1 MEFLKNIFSD
11 KALTF
16 ADFKAAIE
24 ADKNIKLAN
33 LADGKY
39 VDKDKLD
46 KKTNELTEAQN
57 TITKLNGEIETLK
70 TNGTDVE
77 KLKQTIADYEAKE
90 QKRADDEKAFKENEA
105 LKARFSP
112 LKGDK
117 KYLNEGTESWIFS
130 EFRNALS
137 LEENKGKSDADIY
150 AAITKD
156 KNIYENPNS
165 KLVIPPVG
173 GGESKT
179 DLGKLDIKE
188 YIEARKKMK
197 G

>member
-46 KKTNELTEAQN
+46 KKSNELTEAQN

-70 TNGTDVE
+70 TNGADVE

-90 QKRADDEKAFKENEA
+90 QKRADDEKAFKETEA

-112 LKGDK
+112 LKGENK
-117 KYLNEGTESWIFS
+117 ILNEGTESWMFS

-137 LEENKGKSDADIY
+137 LDENKGKSDADIY

-156 KNIYENPNS
+156 KNIYENPNG
-165 KLVIPPVG
+165 KFINPPAG
-173 GGESKT
+173 GGNGTKSDDDQARAVMGLPK
-179 DLGKLDIKE
+179 KE
-188 YIEARKKMK
+188 
-197 G
+197 

>member
-1 MEFLKNIFSD
+1 MEFLKNVFGD

-16 ADFKAAIE
+16 ADFKAALE
-24 ADKNIKLAN
+24 ADKSIKLAN

-46 KKTNELTEAQN
+46 KKINELTEAQN

-70 TNGTDVE
+70 TNGADVE
-77 KLKQTIADYEAKE
+77 QLKHTIADYEAKE
-90 QKRADDEKAFKENEA
+90 QKRTADETAAKELEA
-105 LKARFSP
+105 IKARFSP

-117 KYLNEGTESWIFS
+117 AFLNEGTENWMFE
-130 EFRNALS
+130 EFRKAIA

-150 AAITKD
+150 EAITKD

-165 KLVIPPVG
+165 KFVNPPADG
-173 GGESKT
+173 G
-179 DLGKLDIKE
+179 DGKISD
-188 YIEARKKMK
+188 EAKARAVMGLPEK
-197 G
+197 

>member
-24 ADKNIKLAN
+24 ADRNIKLVN

-46 KKTNELTEAQN
+46 KKSNELTEAQN

-70 TNGTDVE
+70 TNGADVE

-90 QKRADDEKAFKENEA
+90 QKRADDEKAFKETEA

-117 KYLNEGTESWIFS
+117 KFLNEGTEQWIFG
-130 EFRNALS
+130 EFEKALS
-137 LEENKGKSDADIY
+137 LEENKGKGDAEIFE
-150 AAITKD
+150 AITKN
-156 KNIYENPNS
+156 KNIYENPNT
-165 KLVIPPVG
+165 KFVNPPVG
-173 GGESKT
+173 NQGGKDNQRT
-179 DLGKLDIKE
+179 TTLMKAMGLKE
-188 YIEARKKMK
+188 KEND
-197 G
+197 